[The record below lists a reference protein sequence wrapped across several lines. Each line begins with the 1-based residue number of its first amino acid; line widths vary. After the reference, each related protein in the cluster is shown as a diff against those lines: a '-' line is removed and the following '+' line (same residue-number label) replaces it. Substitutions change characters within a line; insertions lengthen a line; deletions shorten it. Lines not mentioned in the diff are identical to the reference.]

1 MTSSAG
7 ARDGEAQTQGQS
19 RHLALLT
26 ETEPGRRNRR
36 TIDSVFLV
44 VAAIVIGLSAAI
56 ASSRT
61 GHDHDVGQALTTV
74 LGWAG
79 ALWRAAFVGLLG
91 LAAAIVVDVLLRRRW
106 DLARD
111 LLVAELG
118 AFGLAVLLGRA
129 VESEWFPVEPI
140 CSLAGAIRSSGSPL
154 RRRSSSSSGRSSC
167 ARFACVAT
175 WLVPLAAL
183 AGVVLG
189 AALPS
194 GALAALA
201 LGLGAGALAAAR
213 LRHGGGR
220 AADRPGPRARSRRSG
235 SR

>member
-1 MTSSAG
+1 MHTWTLTTVPAPRIGETADELRKKALDAFHDPYAYASRNVAHDLSALGRRRNDGFVLTSSAG

-61 GHDHDVGQALTTV
+61 GHDRDVGQALTTV

-79 ALWRAAFVGLLG
+79 ALWRAAFFGLLG

-111 LLVAELG
+111 LLVAEVG
-118 AFGLAVLLGRA
+118 AFGLAISALLSA
-129 VESEWFPVEPI
+129 
-140 CSLAGAIRSSGSPL
+140 
-154 RRRSSSSSGRSSC
+154 
-167 ARFACVAT
+167 
-175 WLVPLAAL
+175 
-183 AGVVLG
+183 
-189 AALPS
+189 
-194 GALAALA
+194 
-201 LGLGAGALAAAR
+201 
-213 LRHGGGR
+213 
-220 AADRPGPRARSRRSG
+220 
-235 SR
+235 